1 MGGGSKVN
9 AEFWGLESDNYLTWT
24 SIEDRVSDY
33 LELCLL
39 DEVEPEK
46 TLVLIGYVRATPDI
60 QRIAEYTLY
69 KTTEMMDEKYT
80 ENISNEML
88 EKDLGLLKAAEKFV
102 KAIVEKYEVEKLTRF
117 CEKIVLTQDYI

>member
-1 MGGGSKVN
+1 MN
-9 AEFWGLESDNYLTWT
+9 AEFWGLEIDNYLTWT